1 MQRNIGYYREG
12 FLDSQPVKDFL
23 VEGRRIGCMGTTFF
37 RTSDLAKE
45 LGVHVN
51 TIRLYEASGFL
62 SPIPRGTNGYRQYSA
77 LHLEQARLT
86 WLALRWPYVGDKHQ
100 LILLVKNAA
109 NGDLGMAM
117 EFAYQYLAQ
126 VRVERTSAES
136 ALEFLER
143 WAAGRTMDAS
153 PHPMHIRQA
162 ALHLNVSV
170 DMLRNWERNGLL
182 TVPRDPTNHYRLYGG
197 TEFGRLRVIRMLVT
211 CGFSLMAI
219 LRMLH
224 QFDSGN
230 TKSLRES
237 LSIPPEEN
245 ADKVMVAAA
254 DHWLASL
261 LALEQRAL
269 EMIGQI
275 GRMIELFPA
284 G

>member
-1 MQRNIGYYREG
+1 
-12 FLDSQPVKDFL
+12 
-23 VEGRRIGCMGTTFF
+23 MGTPFF

-62 SPIPRGTNGYRQYSA
+62 APIPRGTNGYRQYRR
-77 LHLEQARLT
+77 LHLEQARLARLT
-86 WLALRWPYVGDKHQ
+86 LRWPYIGEKHQ
-100 LILLVKNAA
+100 LVLLVTHAA

-126 VRVERTSAES
+126 VRVKRTSAES
-136 ALEFLER
+136 ALAFLER
-143 WAAGRTMDAS
+143 WAAGQTMDAS

-162 ALHLNVSV
+162 ALHLHVSV

-182 TVPRDPTNHYRLYGG
+182 TVPRHPTNHYRLYGG
-197 TEFGRLRVIRMLVT
+197 AEFGRLQVIRMLVT

-230 TKSLRES
+230 TQNLRES
-237 LSIPPEEN
+237 LCIPPEEH
-245 ADKVMVAAA
+245 ADKVIVAAA

-261 LALEQRAL
+261 LELEQRAQ
-269 EMIGQI
+269 EMIEQI
-275 GRMIELFPA
+275 GRMIALFPA

>member
-1 MQRNIGYYREG
+1 
-12 FLDSQPVKDFL
+12 
-23 VEGRRIGCMGTTFF
+23 MGTTFF
-37 RTSDLAKE
+37 RTSDLARE

-51 TIRLYEASGFL
+51 TIRIYEASGFL
-62 SPIPRGTNGYRQYSA
+62 TPIPRGTNGYRQYSE

-86 WLALRWPYVGDKHQ
+86 WLALRWPYAGDKHQ
-100 LILLVKNAA
+100 LIMLVKNAA

-126 VRVERTSAES
+126 VRVERTYAES

-170 DMLRNWERNGLL
+170 HMLRNWERNGLL
-182 TVPRDPTNHYRLYGG
+182 TIPRDPTNGYRLYGG
-197 TEFGRLRVIRMLVT
+197 TEFGRLRVIRMLVKS
-211 CGFSLMAI
+211 GFSLMAV
-219 LRMLH
+219 LRMLN

-230 TKSLRES
+230 TESLRES
-237 LSIPPEEN
+237 LTVPPEEN
-245 ADKVMVAAA
+245 VDKVIVAAA

-261 LALEQRAL
+261 LELEQRAQ

-275 GRMIELFPA
+275 GRMIERFST

>member
-1 MQRNIGYYREG
+1 
-12 FLDSQPVKDFL
+12 
-23 VEGRRIGCMGTTFF
+23 MGTTFF

-62 SPIPRGTNGYRQYSA
+62 APIPRGTNGYHQYSA

-100 LILLVKNAA
+100 LIMLVKNAA

-126 VRVERTSAES
+126 VRVERTYAES

-182 TVPRDPTNHYRLYGG
+182 TVPRDPTNHYRLYGSA
-197 TEFGRLRVIRMLVT
+197 ECGRLRVIRMLVKS
-211 CGFSLMAI
+211 GFSLTAI
-219 LRMLH
+219 LHMLQ
-224 QFDSGN
+224 QFDHGH
-230 TKSLRES
+230 TKNLREA
-237 LSIPPEEN
+237 LRVPPEAN
-245 ADKVMVAAA
+245 ADKYIIAAA

-261 LALEQRAL
+261 VALEQRAQKII
-269 EMIGQI
+269 EQI
-275 GRMIELFPA
+275 GRMMDFFHE